1 MSVKELAVQEIE
13 TLSDVELQEVITYV
27 TFLKSR
33 KRRASM
39 QIVPSAAELA
49 QLYAEF
55 ADEDRQLAEEDMS
68 AYYTMLATEDR
79 Q

>member
-1 MSVKELAVQEIE
+1 MSVKELVAQEIE
-13 TLSDVELQEVITYV
+13 TLSDTELQEVISYV
-27 TFLKSR
+27 SFLKFR
-33 KRRASM
+33 KRRG
-39 QIVPSAAELA
+39 QVRPLPTAAKLA

-68 AYYTMLATEDR
+68 GYYNALAAEDA